1 MMMLVGIVAAD
12 SSVAALLS
20 STTTIIINQLITPF
34 AAAQPQQQQPQ
45 TKATITTSST
55 IPPLTNNKTLYLF
68 TAEHDGVNQTRLGIP
83 PDTFSPDVLEV
94 NTGDNVT
101 IHFYNLDTTDS
112 HTFTIGAPYN
122 IDKVVTPGQNATF
135 TFKAADQGI
144 YRFYCRFHQPT
155 MTGQLVVLAP
165 PIVEKPTTT
174 DANTTR

>member
-1 MMMLVGIVAAD
+1 MMMLMIGIVAAI

-20 STTTIIINQLITPF
+20 TTSIITNQLITPI

-45 TKATITTSST
+45 TNATITTST

-135 TFKAADQGI
+135 TF
-144 YRFYCRFHQPT
+144 
-155 MTGQLVVLAP
+155 
-165 PIVEKPTTT
+165 
-174 DANTTR
+174 

>member
-1 MMMLVGIVAAD
+1 MIIGIVVGAGL
-12 SSVAALLS
+12 SVAALLS
-20 STTTIIINQLITPF
+20 STTIITNQLITLL

-45 TKATITTSST
+45 TNATITTST

-68 TAEHDGVNQTRLGIP
+68 TAEHDGVNETKLGIP

-112 HTFTIGAPYN
+112 HTFTIGVPYN
-122 IDKVVTPGQNATF
+122 IDKVVTAGQNATF

-174 DANTTR
+174 TTAAT